1 MEDTTGTMDVMIF
14 GDQAQE
20 LIGAAAKEL
29 VGEVTGEMISA
40 VLCSHQSHSFV
51 IAAANGCFVVKH
63 ILNDNEL
70 QLIGSAQ
77 VAAGCGP
84 LQSEEEG
91 SSISYERSPVKCAKK
106 EKMVDEEDSEVE
118 VSCELPQGGGSP
130 ASCSSS
136 SPVKKEKMAVKE
148 KEER

>member
-40 VLCSHQSHSFV
+40 VLCSHQSHAFV
-51 IAAANGCFVVKH
+51 IAADKGCFVVKH
-63 ILNDNEL
+63 ILNDDEL

-77 VAAGCGP
+77 AAAGGG
-84 LQSEEEG
+84 LLLSEEEG
-91 SSISYERSPVKCAKK
+91 SSISYE
-106 EKMVDEEDSEVE
+106 
-118 VSCELPQGGGSP
+118 
-130 ASCSSS
+130 S
-136 SPVKKEKMAVKE
+136 SPVKIVKKVGDSIHLFYFFTFRNKMACVCKLI
-148 KEER
+148 